1 MVAGPINDMSMV
13 YDDPQVK
20 AREMKVDLEDPDFG
34 TLHNIGIPVKLSAT
48 PGRIRLRAPML
59 GEHSWEILT
68 ESGFGEQEIAGL
80 FESGVVVDGRSQ

>member
-1 MVAGPINDMSMV
+1 
-13 YDDPQVK
+13 
-20 AREMKVDLEDPDFG
+20 
-34 TLHNIGIPVKLSAT
+34 
-48 PGRIRLRAPML
+48 ML